1 MKKKKVLI
9 IGLCVAAVV
18 ILAGVITWIAIATSN
33 LKPNAPDLSR
43 EEIYDPKLE
52 EFYEVIADPD
62 SADVLYDGLSI
73 VQQAAL
79 EFGDGALDELGYMFQ
94 DVNNDGRDEL
104 FIGCFDTGD
113 TSSVKNDLY
122 AGFTY
127 DGEVLT
133 PLFEKQ
139 KRNTFALTDTGTFY
153 FHGSDGVAYHI
164 VGEYELTEEEG
175 IVCKNFYFS
184 YPKFGDINEL
194 EYFHNTTGEWDP
206 EASEKVDMTFE
217 QLEEIRKELAARTV
231 ALDAE
236 SFSEIGKK

>member
-9 IGLCVAAVV
+9 ISLCVAAVV
-18 ILAGVITWIAIATSN
+18 ILAGVIIWIAIAFSD

-43 EEIYDPKLE
+43 EDIYNPKLE

-62 SADVLYDGLSI
+62 SAEVLYDGLSA

-79 EFGDGALDELGYMFQ
+79 EFGDEALDKLGYMYK
-94 DVNNDGRDEL
+94 DVTNDGRDEL

-113 TSSVKNDLY
+113 ASSVKNDLY

-133 PLFEKQ
+133 PIFEKQ
-139 KRNTFALTDTGTFY
+139 TRNTFALTDTDTFY

-164 VGEYELTEEEG
+164 VGEYELTEEG
-175 IVCKNFYFS
+175 IVCKDFYFS

-194 EYFHNTTGEWDP
+194 EFFHNTTGQWDP
-206 EASEKVDMTFE
+206 EASEKVEMTLEQFE
-217 QLEEIRKELAARTV
+217 VIRKELAARTIPI
-231 ALDAE
+231 DAE
-236 SFSEIGKK
+236 SFSKIEKE

>member
-9 IGLCVAAVV
+9 ISLCVAAVV
-18 ILAGVITWIAIATSN
+18 ILAGVIIWIAIAFSD

-43 EEIYDPKLE
+43 EEIYNPKLE

-62 SADVLYDGLSI
+62 SAEVLYDGLSA

-79 EFGDGALDELGYMFQ
+79 EFGDGALDKLGYMFQ

-113 TSSVKNDLY
+113 TSPVKNDLY

-153 FHGSDGVAYHI
+153 FHGSDGVAFHI
-164 VGEYELTEEEG
+164 VAEYQMTEEG
-175 IVCKNFYFS
+175 FVCIDFYFS
-184 YPKFGDINEL
+184 YPKYGDVKDL
-194 EYFHNTTGEWDP
+194 EYFHNTTGQWDP
-206 EASEKVDMTFE
+206 KASEKVDMTFE
-217 QLEEIRKELAARTV
+217 QLEEIRKALAARTIPM
-231 ALDAE
+231 DAE
-236 SFSEIGKK
+236 TFSALRNK

>member
-9 IGLCVAAVV
+9 ISLCVAAVV
-18 ILAGVITWIAIATSN
+18 ILAGVIIWIAIAFSD
-33 LKPNAPDLSR
+33 LRPNAPDLSR
-43 EEIYDPKLE
+43 EEIYNPKLE

-62 SADVLYDGLSI
+62 SAEVLYDGLSA

-79 EFGDGALDELGYMFQ
+79 EFGDEALDKLGYMYK

-104 FIGCFDTGD
+104 FIGCFDASD
-113 TSSVKNDLY
+113 ASSVKNDLY

-133 PLFEKQ
+133 PIFEKQ
-139 KRNTFALTDTGTFY
+139 KRNTFALTDTDTFY

-164 VGEYELTEEEG
+164 VGEYELTEEG
-175 IVCKNFYFS
+175 IVCKDFYFS
-184 YPKFGDINEL
+184 YPKYGDVNDL
-194 EYFHNTTGEWDP
+194 EYFHNTTGQWDP
-206 EASEKVDMTFE
+206 KASEKVDMTFE

-231 ALDAE
+231 PIDAE
-236 SFSEIGKK
+236 TFSTIGNK

>member
-1 MKKKKVLI
+1 MKNKKVLI
-9 IGLCVAAVV
+9 ISLCVAAVV
-18 ILAGVITWIAIATSN
+18 ILTGVIIWIAIAFSD

-43 EEIYDPKLE
+43 EEIYNPKLE

-62 SADVLYDGLSI
+62 SAEVLYDGLSA

-79 EFGDGALDELGYMFQ
+79 EFGDEALDKLGYMYK
-94 DVNNDGRDEL
+94 DVNNDSRDEL

-113 TSSVKNDLY
+113 ASSVKNDLY

-133 PLFEKQ
+133 PIFEKQ
-139 KRNTFALTDTGTFY
+139 KRNTIALTDTGTFY

-164 VGEYELTEEEG
+164 VGEYELTEEG
-175 IVCKNFYFS
+175 IVCKDFYFS
-184 YPKFGDINEL
+184 YPKYGDVNDL
-194 EYFHNTTGEWDP
+194 EYFHNTTGQWDP
-206 EASEKVDMTFE
+206 KASEKVDMTFE

-231 ALDAE
+231 PIDAE
-236 SFSEIGKK
+236 TFSTIGNK

>member
-43 EEIYDPKLE
+43 EEIYNPKLE

-62 SADVLYDGLSI
+62 SAEVLYDGLSA

-79 EFGDGALDELGYMFQ
+79 EFGDEALDELGYMFQ

-113 TSSVKNDLY
+113 DAPVKNDLY

-133 PLFEKQ
+133 PIFEKQ
-139 KRNTFALTDTGTFY
+139 KRNTFALTDTDTFY

-164 VGEYELTEEEG
+164 VGEYELTEEG
-175 IVCKNFYFS
+175 IVCKDFYFS
-184 YPKFGDINEL
+184 YPKYGDVNDL
-194 EYFHNTTGEWDP
+194 EYFHNTTGQWDP
-206 EASEKVDMTFE
+206 KASEKVDMTFE

-231 ALDAE
+231 PMDAE
-236 SFSEIGKK
+236 TFSALGNK

>member
-18 ILAGVITWIAIATSN
+18 ILAGVITWIALAN
-33 LKPNAPDLSR
+33 ADLKPNAPDLSH
-43 EEIYDPKLE
+43 EEAYKPKLE
-52 EFYEVIADPD
+52 EFYAVIADPEG
-62 SADVLYDGLSI
+62 AQLLYDGLGA

-79 EFGDGALDELGYMFQ
+79 ELGDGALDHLGYAYQ
-94 DVNNDGRDEL
+94 DINNDGRAEL
-104 FIGCFDTGD
+104 FIGCFDTGVGA
-113 TSSVKNDLY
+113 SVKNDLY

-133 PLFEKQ
+133 PIFEKQ

-153 FHGSDGVAYHI
+153 FHGSDGEAFHI
-164 VGEYELTEEEG
+164 VGEYELTEDG

-184 YPKFGDINEL
+184 YPKYGDVKDL
-194 EYFHNTTGEWDP
+194 EYFHNTTGQWDP
-206 EASEKVDMTFE
+206 DASEKVDMTFE

-231 ALDAE
+231 PMDAE
-236 SFSEIGKK
+236 TFSALGNK